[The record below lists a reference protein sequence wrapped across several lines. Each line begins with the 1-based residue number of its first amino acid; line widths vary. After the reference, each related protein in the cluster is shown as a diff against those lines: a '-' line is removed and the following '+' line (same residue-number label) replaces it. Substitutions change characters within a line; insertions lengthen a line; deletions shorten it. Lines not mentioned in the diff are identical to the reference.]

1 MILLIPA
8 YQPDERLPTLVAAV
22 RAADPTVRVL
32 VVDDGST
39 GEGAAA
45 ALAAATRAG
54 AEVIGHQP
62 NRGKGF
68 SLKVGFGHI
77 AVAHPGQPVVTAD
90 CDGQHRPDDILAVA
104 AELDARPAAL
114 VLGTRRFAGPVP
126 LRSRLGNTVT
136 RWLFAAA
143 ARSVVH
149 DTQTGLRG
157 LSPDLLPWA
166 IAIPGDRF
174 DYELTML
181 LQAARGG
188 VDVREVPIDTVY
200 LDHNA
205 SSHFRPLVDSV
216 RVLLP
221 LVRFTAS
228 ALAAF
233 LVDTLALLLLAAVTG
248 SIPMAA
254 TGARAISSSMN
265 FFANRHL
272 VFVDRARRP
281 LRTDA
286 VQYWALVV
294 VILLANI
301 LMLLT
306 LSALGVALLPAK
318 VITDVVLFIAS
329 FRIQRRIVFARP
341 STAPS
346 IPSPL
351 ERP

>member
-8 YQPDERLPTLVAAV
+8 YQPDERLPALVTAV
-22 RAADPTVRVL
+22 RAADSTLRVL

-39 GEGAAA
+39 SEGAAA
-45 ALAAATRAG
+45 ALAAAVRAG
-54 AEVIGHQP
+54 AEVIAHQP

-68 SLKVGFGHI
+68 SLKEGFRHI
-77 AVAHPGQPVVTAD
+77 ADAHPGIPVVTAD
-90 CDGQHRPDDILAVA
+90 CDGQHRPDDILALA
-104 AELDARPAAL
+104 AELDARATTL
-114 VLGTRRFAGPVP
+114 VLGTRRFTGPVP

-143 ARSVVH
+143 ARTFVH

-166 IAIPGDRF
+166 AAIPGDRF

-188 VDVREVPIDTVY
+188 VDVRELTIHTVY

-221 LVRFTAS
+221 LLRFAAS

-233 LVDTLALLLLAAVTG
+233 IVDTVALLLLAAATG
-248 SIPMAA
+248 SIPLAA
-254 TGARAISSSMN
+254 TVARAISSSMN

-281 LRTDA
+281 LRIDA
-286 VQYWALVV
+286 LQYWVLVV
-294 VILLANI
+294 VILFANI
-301 LMLLT
+301 LLL
-306 LSALGVALLPAK
+306 LALAAAGVALLPAK
-318 VITDVVLFIAS
+318 VITDVLLFIVS
-329 FRIQRRIVFARP
+329 FRFQRRIVFARP
-341 STAPS
+341 PVAAPT
-346 IPSPL
+346 PL
-351 ERP
+351 AQERP